1 MTGRTQL
8 RWGNPVGI
16 RAPARHMI
24 APGQSTH
31 EPGDQQVSK
40 SHSRLFAGALLVAA
54 LLVAG
59 PARAA
64 DAAPNDDG
72 LVKVQ
77 VKNVDS
83 VLRRPGVDW
92 GSYTRVKIAPVQV
105 SFSKSWNPR
114 DYGSFGLRG
123 SDVDRIRRDLANLTL
138 QVFSKVLGEGG
149 YAVVQEA
156 GEGVLEVEPNIVNLY
171 INAPDTM
178 DAGRSRSYVLSAGEM
193 TLALELRDSVTGT
206 LLAEA
211 RDRKRGPEHSTLQV
225 SNRVVN
231 RQEAERALRVWAGQL
246 KTALDSTR
254 SAP

>member
-1 MTGRTQL
+1 VIKSQFRAVAGVAL
-8 RWGNPVGI
+8 AAALLLA
-16 RAPARHMI
+16 APARG
-24 APGQSTH
+24 A
-31 EPGDQQVSK
+31 EP
-40 SHSRLFAGALLVAA
+40 
-54 LLVAG
+54 
-59 PARAA
+59 
-64 DAAPNDDG
+64 APNDDG

-92 GSYTRVKIAPVQV
+92 PTYTKVKIAPVQV

-114 DYGSFGLRG
+114 DYGSFGLRT

-149 YAVVQEA
+149 YTVVQEA
-156 GEGVLEVEPNIVNLY
+156 GEGVLEIEPNIVNLF

-206 LLAEA
+206 LLAQA

-231 RQEAERALRVWAGQL
+231 RQEAERALRSWAGQL
-246 KTALDSTR
+246 KTALDSAR

>member
-1 MTGRTQL
+1 MF
-8 RWGNPVGI
+8 
-16 RAPARHMI
+16 
-24 APGQSTH
+24 
-31 EPGDQQVSK
+31 K
-40 SHSRLFAGALLVAA
+40 SHFRGVAGALLAA
-54 LLVAG
+54 TLLMAA
-59 PARAA
+59 PAHGA
-64 DAAPNDDG
+64 DPAPNDEG

-92 GSYTRVKIAPVQV
+92 AAYAKVKIAPVQV

-149 YAVVQEA
+149 YTVVQEA
-156 GEGVLEVEPNIVNLY
+156 GEGVLEIEPNIVNLY

-178 DAGRSRSYVLSAGEM
+178 DAAGSRAYVLSAGEM

-206 LLAEA
+206 LLAQA
-211 RDRKRGPEHSTLQV
+211 RDRKRGPENATLQV

-231 RQEAERALRVWAGQL
+231 RQQAERALRAWAGQL
-246 KTALDSTR
+246 KTALDSAR